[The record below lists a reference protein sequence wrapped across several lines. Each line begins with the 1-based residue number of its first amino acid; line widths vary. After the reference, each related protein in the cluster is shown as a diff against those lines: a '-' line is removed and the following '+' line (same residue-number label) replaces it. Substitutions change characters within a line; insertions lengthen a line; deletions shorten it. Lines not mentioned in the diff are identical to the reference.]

1 MNSTPTELIICG
13 GGYSIK
19 EYLPQLKEKLVNKFV
34 ISLNKTIEVFPNS
47 TILNFVDCKSFYSK
61 YKNEL
66 TNYPFIIGKHSPE
79 LAREKLKNTVLFNT
93 VETYDRTLK
102 TGIYSGYLAGLF
114 ALSLGIYLLDEGN
127 IYLLGFDGGQ
137 LPVKEN
143 SLTIPFLSNGKLQN
157 LPVEDVTNK
166 FKNEKEVPNIIKQGD
181 KLYRVI
187 SHFYQGDIEHR
198 GIGKVDFYTKNDKI
212 NRIFSCFKV
221 ETQVKI
227 FNISPL
233 SNLNTFQKLD
243 YTTFFSNLNTEI
255 YTQDE
260 LRLWVKERINKIN
273 ET

>member
-1 MNSTPTELIICG
+1 MNSTPTELFIIG

-19 EYLPQLKEKLVNKFV
+19 EGLSLGLKDRMKDKFV
-34 ISLNKTIEVFPNS
+34 ISLNMTIKEFPNS
-47 TILNFVDCKSFYSK
+47 TILSFVDCKSFYSK

-166 FKNEKEVPNIIKQGD
+166 FKNEKEAPNLILQDGR
-181 KLYRVI
+181 LYRII

-198 GIGKVDFYTKNDKI
+198 GIGKTEFYVKNDKV
-212 NRIFSCFKV
+212 NRVFTPFKE
-221 ETQVKI
+221 ETKCKI
-227 FNISPL
+227 FNVSPK
-233 SNLNTFQKLD
+233 SNLNIFTKID
-243 YTTFFSNLNTEI
+243 YTTMFNQMDNVVFNQN
-255 YTQDE
+255 E
-260 LRLWVKERINKIN
+260 LRVWCINKLGGLR
-273 ET
+273 